1 MSAISLLGIGISQRR
16 TKPALCFSFACRIVK
31 MSVHPPRSDH
41 WRSPADAKSVPTPVT
56 TAECELPAAAAV
68 TLAPPSST
76 GPTRSTS
83 NTCLAA
89 SSLWPSP
96 PKETLSPGVQP
107 PSRRHSHRVGLP
119 GRQGHATLAP
129 ESPDLHLPRRPLVF
143 QIVVCQLPKLAE
155 ARCKRAQP
163 RSAPFCARIDRGHH
177 YGPLAVEPYRWHQP
191 RRKLVLRMPVGPAAG
206 HLARQK
212 FVDAPPSVTAAA
224 WDAPQATI
232 STASPLNSARSSR
245 VCVVRLPSLPSSSCP
260 HHPKPHTIGRPASV
274 TVPVRL
280 RCPFRAGLPRPGSTR
295 TGNRARRLQRCGS
308 QPRGCDGN
316 FPSFLGPRS
325 LIPRFACTLKTLS
338 FFFFPGG
345 WLTCH

>member
-1 MSAISLLGIGISQRR
+1 MPR
-16 TKPALCFSFACRIVK
+16 ACRPQSLPP
-31 MSVHPPRSDH
+31 SVSFQPRPPSPSHRQAPLA
-41 WRSPADAKSVPTPVT
+41 SPAQPQ
-56 TAECELPAAAAV
+56 
-68 TLAPPSST
+68 
-76 GPTRSTS
+76 
-83 NTCLAA
+83 TCLAT

-177 YGPLAVEPYRWHQP
+177 YGPLAVEPYRWHPP

-316 FPSFLGPRS
+316 FPSFLGPRWS
-325 LIPRFACTLKTLS
+325 TVRVRTLS
-338 FFFFPGG
+338 THSEVSSTSFFSRWFRHGEGG
-345 WLTCH
+345 GPAASTGR